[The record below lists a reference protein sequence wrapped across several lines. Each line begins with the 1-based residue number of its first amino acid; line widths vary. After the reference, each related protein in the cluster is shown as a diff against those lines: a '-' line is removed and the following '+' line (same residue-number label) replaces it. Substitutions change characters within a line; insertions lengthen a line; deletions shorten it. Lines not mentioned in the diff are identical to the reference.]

1 MILIDDDDDDSIA
14 LINASAISKSLIK
27 VNTSY
32 ATSKELSEQ
41 LKFVPSHLEYHKSVI
56 ECMLIIQFF

>member
-1 MILIDDDDDDSIA
+1 MILIDDDDDDDSIA

-56 ECMLIIQFF
+56 